1 MSEPFLGEIRPFA
14 FTFVPRGWASC
25 AGQLL
30 SIAQNSA
37 LFSILGTTYGGDGR
51 TTFALPDLR
60 DRVPI
65 AAGSGPGLTPR
76 SPGEAGGSASVTLTV
91 AQLPAHTH
99 TPVAQSQPGT
109 TGSAVDDVW
118 ARDAGGGKLY
128 SVQGGAQMAADA
140 LAASGSG
147 AAHDNLQPGLAIQFC
162 IAIEGIYPSHG

>member
-65 AAGSGPGLTPR
+65 AAGSGPGLSAR
-76 SPGEAGGSASVTLTV
+76 IPGETGGSPSVTLTS

-99 TPVAQSQPGT
+99 VPVAQSQPGT
-109 TGSAVDDVW
+109 TGSATGDVW

-128 SVQGGAQMAADA
+128 AVQGGAPMAADA
-140 LAASGSG
+140 LAASGGG

-162 IAIEGIYPSHG
+162 IAIEGIYPSRG